1 MLRLSGS
8 EDRCNGGVVTID
20 PENPTRN
27 QEQDWMNTIRARCT
41 DARIVRGGTNC
52 RNKEGNGFCY
62 FEYCPKAK

>member
-1 MLRLSGS
+1 MLLLSGS

-27 QEQDWMNTIRARCT
+27 QEQDWMNTIQTQCT
-41 DARIVRGGTNC
+41 DARIVQGGTNC

-62 FEYCPKAK
+62 FEYCPKVK